1 MTKPT
6 LSLIAALAAGLAL
19 SACTT
24 VTLAPAGSYAVGKGS
39 TVTLTRDWSDFTP
52 ISGLKKVR
60 MLSIDGPL
68 LNRLYL
74 SEGLVTGDYIVQ
86 PTNRREVTTPVY
98 NSAMSVTEQV
108 EFVAGSVTALSYE
121 RVATSGVRPV
131 QVNGQRGVRF
141 DIEAATKEG
150 LIIKGRGQ
158 AVKSGDTLYVA
169 VYLAPAEH
177 YFAQSLA
184 SAEAA
189 MDSVTF

>member
-1 MTKPT
+1 MNKP
-6 LSLIAALAAGLAL
+6 LVSLAVLGAALAL
-19 SACTT
+19 SACET
-24 VTLAPAGSYAVGKGS
+24 VTLAPAGAYAVGKESG
-39 TVTLTRDWSDFTP
+39 VTLSRSWSDFTP

-86 PTNRREVTTPVY
+86 PANRREATTPVY
-98 NSAMSVTEQV
+98 DASMSVTEQV
-108 EFVAGSVTALSYE
+108 EFVANSVTALAYE

-150 LIIKGRGQ
+150 LVIKGLGQ
-158 AVKSGDTLYVA
+158 AVKANDRLYVA
-169 VYLAPAEH
+169 IYLAPGEH
-177 YFAQSLA
+177 YFAESRGA
-184 SAEAA
+184 AEAT

>member
-1 MTKPT
+1 MNKSTV
-6 LSLIAALAAGLAL
+6 SLIAALGAALAL

-24 VTLAPAGSYAVGKGS
+24 VTLAPAGSYAVGKS
-39 TVTLTRDWSDFTP
+39 SSVTLNRAWSDFTP
-52 ISGLKKVR
+52 VMGLKKVR

-74 SEGLVTGDYIVQ
+74 SEALVAGDYIVQ
-86 PTNRREVTTPVY
+86 PANRREATTPAY
-98 NSAMSVTEQV
+98 DASMSVTEQV
-108 EFVAGSVTALSYE
+108 EFVANSVTALAYE

-150 LIIKGRGQ
+150 LLIKGRGQ
-158 AVKSGDTLYVA
+158 AVKAGDRLYVA
-169 VYLAPAEH
+169 IYLAPGEH
-177 YFAQSLA
+177 YFAESLA

>member
-1 MTKPT
+1 MTQKS
-6 LSLIAALAAGLAL
+6 LSLIAAIAAGLAL

-24 VTLAPAGSYAVGKGS
+24 VTLAPAGTYAVGKNAS
-39 TVTLTRDWSDFTP
+39 VNLTRNWSDFTP
-52 ISGLKKVR
+52 IMGLKKVR

-86 PTNRREVTTPVY
+86 PTNRREATTPIY
-98 NSAMSVTEQV
+98 NASMSVTEQV
-108 EFVAGSVTALSYE
+108 EFVANSVTALTYE
-121 RVATSGVRPV
+121 RVVTSGLRPV
-131 QVNGQRGVRF
+131 QVNGLRGVRF

-158 AVKSGDTLYVA
+158 AVKSGDSLYVA
-169 VYLAPAEH
+169 IYLAPAEH
-177 YFAQSLA
+177 YFAESLA